1 MLFLK
6 EVFFMTLSEKIKEHR
21 NRLGFSQEKLAELV
35 GVSRQSVTKW
45 EADQSMPCM
54 ENLMTLADIFGI
66 SISELAGKTEK
77 ELLNIRAVKSSWRTY
92 GKITSILGALLLAA
106 AAIIWF
112 SSEKAEADVW
122 GRVLGI
128 NGAVWLTLG
137 IIFWLFYK
145 YQRDK
150 LKRLKKEGVCY
161 SANLN
166 QIIRTHYWIRIGSMV
181 SAYAV
186 CSYHNHAGEIFTAKS
201 YSFILEE
208 HRGEYNVLVYV
219 NPDNVKD
226 YAVELGI
233 Y

>member
-1 MLFLK
+1 
-6 EVFFMTLSEKIKEHR
+6 MTLSEKIKEHR
-21 NRLGFSQEKLAELV
+21 NKLGFSQENLAELV

-66 SISELAGKTEK
+66 SISELAGKTGK
-77 ELLNIRAVKSSWRTY
+77 EILNMRAVKSSWRTY

-106 AAIIWF
+106 AIIWF

-122 GRVLGI
+122 GRILGI
-128 NGAVWLTLG
+128 NGAIWLMLG
-137 IIFWLFYK
+137 IIFGLFYK
-145 YQRDK
+145 HQGDK
-150 LKRLKKEGVCY
+150 LKRLKKQGVSY
-161 SANLN
+161 SAKLN
-166 QIIRTHYWIRIGSMV
+166 QIIRTHSWIRIGSMV

-186 CSYHNHAGEIFTAKS
+186 CSYHNHAGEICTAKS
-201 YSFILEE
+201 HSFIFEE
-208 HRGEYNVLVYV
+208 HRAEYNILVYV

-226 YAVELGI
+226 YAIELGI